1 MDKTERINKFI
12 NITLLV
18 FVILACAAYMYI
30 ALPTFFKEEENLIEQ
45 QPPATT
51 TPVVTAEEK
60 KTVLHEVTDT
70 VEVDEQGLLNVL
82 KSMPKNNSGK
92 NLTEKEKMNILEG
105 I

>member
-1 MDKTERINKFI
+1 MDKTARINKFI
-12 NITLLV
+12 NTTLLV

-30 ALPTFFKEEENLIEQ
+30 ALPTFFKEEESLTEQ
-45 QPPATT
+45 QTATT